1 MKADENPGDLMVQ
14 QTSVKKRFPRIFPVF
29 RARYAGNIAAVLSA
43 VFVLTVLSLLI
54 SEFDTGSRR
63 KVYATDSSQG
73 TAQFQT
79 GLSGVVAGVSGMEA
93 YSDRTRLVNAG
104 YSNEDTLAGA
114 GGIDRRILYRTK
126 MQRGTKSAGA
136 LGYYA
141 QQTVLKNQM
150 ASDEY
155 QTLLQIVEAEATGG
169 DVTSKMMV
177 AGVVLNR
184 VRDSHFPDT
193 IQEVVWQK
201 DQFQPTSDGRIYS
214 CTVTDS
220 TTEAVDRVLAGEDV
234 SQGALFFFARE
245 SAEAVNTA
253 WFDSSLTKLFEYG
266 GHEYYT
272 FQNYAG

>member
-1 MKADENPGDLMVQ
+1 MIQ
-14 QTSVKKRFPRIFPVF
+14 QTSVKKRFPRIFPAF

-214 CTVTDS
+214 S
-220 TTEAVDRVLAGEDV
+220 HGHRFYDRSRRPCSG
-234 SQGALFFFARE
+234 R
-245 SAEAVNTA
+245 
-253 WFDSSLTKLFEYG
+253 
-266 GHEYYT
+266 
-272 FQNYAG
+272 

>member
-1 MKADENPGDLMVQ
+1 MKTGENPGVLMIQ
-14 QTSVKKRFPRIFPVF
+14 QTGVKKSHPRIFSV
-29 RARYAGNIAAVLSA
+29 RTRCIGNIAAVLSA
-43 VFVLTVLSLLI
+43 VFALTILSILI
-54 SEFDTGSRR
+54 SEFDAENHR
-63 KVYATDSSQG
+63 KVYANDFSQG
-73 TAQFQT
+73 SIRFQA
-79 GLSGVVAGVSGMEA
+79 GLSGVVAGVSGMA
-93 YSDRTRLVNAG
+93 SYSDRTRLVNSG
-104 YSNEDTLAGA
+104 YANEDTLAG
-114 GGIDRRILYRTK
+114 IDAVDKRILSRTR
-126 MQRGTKSAGA
+126 MENGIRNASA

-150 ASDEY
+150 DSDEY
-155 QTLLQIVEAEATGG
+155 NTLLQIVEAEATGG

-177 AGVVLNR
+177 AGVVMNR
-184 VRDSHFPDT
+184 VRDPHFPDT

-201 DQFQPTSDGRIYS
+201 DQFQPTSDGRIYT

-253 WFDSSLTKLFEYG
+253 WFDSSLTRLFQYG

-272 FQNYAG
+272 FRDYAE

>member
-1 MKADENPGDLMVQ
+1 MIQ
-14 QTSVKKRFPRIFPVF
+14 QTGVKKSHPRIFSV
-29 RARYAGNIAAVLSA
+29 RTRCIGNIAAVLSA
-43 VFVLTVLSLLI
+43 VFALTILSILI
-54 SEFDTGSRR
+54 SEFDAENHR
-63 KVYATDSSQG
+63 KVYANDFSQG
-73 TAQFQT
+73 AIRFQA
-79 GLSGVVAGVSGMEA
+79 GLSGVVAGVSGMA
-93 YSDRTRLVNAG
+93 SYSDRTRLVNSG
-104 YSNEDTLAGA
+104 YANEDTLAG
-114 GGIDRRILYRTK
+114 IDAVDKRILSRTR
-126 MQRGTKSAGA
+126 MENGIRNASA

-150 ASDEY
+150 DSDEY
-155 QTLLQIVEAEATGG
+155 NTLLQIVEAEATGG

-177 AGVVLNR
+177 AGVVMNR
-184 VRDSHFPDT
+184 VRDPHFPDT

-201 DQFQPTSDGRIYS
+201 DQFQPTSDGRIYT

-253 WFDSSLTKLFEYG
+253 WFDSSLTRLFQYG

-272 FQNYAG
+272 FRDYAE